1 MRILHVNNV
10 RRGKLQSVVKLVRT
24 VMDVE
29 RANGCEVR
37 LLALDSKDLPEN
49 LLGRLQAFAAG
60 IWAPR
65 AVRLLEREIRDFEPD
80 IVHVHE
86 FLPLFSGWIFPRC
99 RRLGVPVVTTP
110 CAYRITC
117 PVQTHFRDGAICTK
131 CLGGREYWCA
141 LKNCRGSLA
150 ESVAVAAH
158 NVVVRKF
165 GLLRDYVDHHFAVSD
180 FMRRWLIEQAGI
192 PAERVTTIRPPLD
205 IPIPEEPAD
214 PGRGRYVAFAGRFV
228 PEKGI
233 SVLVEAT
240 RRAGVPL
247 RMSGDSL
254 DPIPGADHVE
264 IVPAE
269 NHEEL
274 ARFYRG
280 ARIVAMPSIWHEVFG
295 LVAAEAMSHGIPVVV
310 SRVGGLA
317 EFVRHGETGF
327 LCEPGDVD
335 ELAAYL
341 RRLWDDPDLCRR
353 MGARGREDI
362 LGICGLQPYYER
374 LRRVYDEVVATHA
387 AAGRTGQV
395 AEHGPAGGRVTEH
408 G

>member
-10 RRGKLQSVVKLVRT
+10 RRGKLQSVVKVVRT

-29 RANGCEVR
+29 RENGCDVR
-37 LLALDSKDLPEN
+37 LLALDSRDLPDN
-49 LLGRLQAFAAG
+49 LLGRLRAFKDG

-86 FLPLFSGWIFPRC
+86 FLPLFSGWIFARC
-99 RRLGVPVVTTP
+99 QKLGVPVVTTP

-117 PVQTHFRDGAICTK
+117 PIQTHFHDGAICTK
-131 CLGGREYWCA
+131 CLGGREYWCV
-141 LKNCRGSLA
+141 LKNCRGNLA
-150 ESVAVAAH
+150 ESLAVATH

-165 GLLRDYVDHHFAVSD
+165 RLMHDHVDRHLAVSD
-180 FMRRWLIEQAGI
+180 FMARWLVEQAGI
-192 PAERVTTIRPPLD
+192 PAERVATIRPPLD
-205 IPIPEEPAD
+205 IPIPDEPAD

-233 SVLVEAT
+233 PVLVEAT
-240 RRAGVPL
+240 RRAGLPL
-247 RMSGDSL
+247 HMSGDSL
-254 DPIPGADHVE
+254 DPIPGADHVTM
-264 IVPAE
+264 VPAE

-295 LVAAEAMSHGIPVVV
+295 LVAAEAMSHGIPVVA
-310 SRVGGLA
+310 SRAGGLQ

-335 ELAAYL
+335 ELAERL
-341 RRLWDDPDLCRR
+341 RQLWDDPELCRR
-353 MGARGREDI
+353 MGARGREEI
-362 LGICGLQPYYER
+362 LGICGVQAYYER
-374 LRRVYDEVVATHA
+374 LRRVYDEVLAERALGDRAEPVTDHA
-387 AAGRTGQV
+387 A
-395 AEHGPAGGRVTEH
+395 GGVTEH